1 MATRKRSLAAALL
14 LYTPTKGWSYFV
26 VSDLSDIEQ
35 LDEIISKLVA
45 LKTLP
50 LLFMLAAP

>member
-1 MATRKRSLAAALL
+1 
-14 LYTPTKGWSYFV
+14 
-26 VSDLSDIEQ
+26 LSDIEQ